1 MELTTS
7 LDNLIDRFEQVVH
20 DDPDR
25 LAIAGSDGEVT
36 FAQLDSHARALMS
49 GLARHGIGR
58 CDAVGIYLPRGV
70 QLLTALLAIW
80 RAGAAYVPLDAAYP
94 RDRLAFMAAEAGIE
108 VMLTDGDPEIWV
120 PGVKALCTAGLMHQG
135 GDPAAL
141 SEKTATSPLDLAY
154 TMFTS
159 GSTGHPKGV
168 MVPRGAVASLVAALE
183 AYGAFGNSPR
193 VVAWN
198 ASAAFDASVPQ
209 WVRVCRGDSIV
220 VLDEEVRRDP
230 AHLSALLDQ
239 YAVTDLD
246 LTPSHWELVRSELL
260 RPRADGRVLRL
271 FMGGESIPEHVWTEL
286 AEAGKLK
293 TLEALNL
300 YGPTECTVEVT
311 ATWIRGQYAHI
322 GQALQANRCIVLD
335 PGLRPVAR
343 GAEGELYIAGPQV
356 AYGYANRA
364 ALTAERF
371 VADPFADA
379 GSRMYRTG
387 DVVKLIESGDL
398 EYRGRTDRQ
407 VKLRGFRID
416 LDEIEAVLNA
426 HPGVARAVVLI
437 REAGAAGKQL
447 TAYFVPSPDE
457 PSGAQLRRHAAR
469 SLPDFMV
476 PAVIQVLEQI
486 PLTPNGKLDVAAL
499 PDPDDSALIGAAL
512 DNPESAIHTLI
523 ADVWAEVLG
532 RNRLGSEENF
542 FALGG
547 HSLMALHVVARLKKE
562 LGFSITLSDIY
573 KHPRLADLAAFVQSK
588 ANEAVGTT
596 GTEH

>member
-7 LDNLIDRFEQVVH
+7 LNNLIDRFEQVVH

-25 LAIAGSDGEVT
+25 LAVAGSDGEVT
-36 FAQLDSHARALMS
+36 FAQLDSHARALVS

-58 CDAVGIYLPRGV
+58 CDTVGICLPRGV
-70 QLLTALLAIW
+70 QLLAALLAIW

-94 RDRLAFMAAEAGIE
+94 QDRLGFMASEAGME
-108 VMLTDGDPEIWV
+108 VMLADGDPEIRI
-120 PGVKALCTAGLMHQG
+120 PGVKALCAAELMQQG
-135 GDPAAL
+135 DDPAPP
-141 SEKTATSPLDLAY
+141 SEATATSPLDLAY
-154 TMFTS
+154 TIFTS
-159 GSTGHPKGV
+159 GSTGRPKGV
-168 MVPRGAVASLVAALE
+168 MVPRGAVTSLVAALE
-183 AYGAFGNSPR
+183 AYGAYANSPR

-198 ASAAFDASVPQ
+198 ASATFDASVQQ

-220 VLDEEVRRDP
+220 VLDNEVRRDP

-260 RPRADGRVLRL
+260 PPRADGRVLRL
-271 FMGGESIPEHVWTEL
+271 FIGGESIPEHMWAEL

-300 YGPTECTVEVT
+300 YGPTECTVDVT
-311 ATWIRGQYAHI
+311 ATWIRGKYGHI
-322 GQALQANRCIVLD
+322 GRALQPNRCMVLD
-335 PGLRPVAR
+335 AGLRPVVP
-343 GAEGELYIAGPQV
+343 GAEGELYIAGRQV

-371 VADPFADA
+371 VADPFAGA

-387 DVVKLIESGDL
+387 DVVKLTESGDL

-416 LDEIEAVLNA
+416 LDEIEVVLNA
-426 HPGVARAVVLI
+426 HPGVARAIVLI

-447 TAYFVPSPDE
+447 TAYFVPSRDAASCAE
-457 PSGAQLRRHAAR
+457 LRRHAAH

-476 PAVIQVLEQI
+476 PTVIQVLERT
-486 PLTPNGKLDVAAL
+486 PLTPSGKLDVAAL
-499 PDPDDSALIGAAL
+499 PDPDGSALIGPGS
-512 DNPESAIHTLI
+512 DNHESAIHTLI
-523 ADVWAEVLG
+523 ADVWAGVLG
-532 RNRLGSEENF
+532 RNRLGSEANF

-562 LGFSITLSDIY
+562 LGFSIALSDIY
-573 KHPRLADLAAFVQSK
+573 KHPHLADLAAFVQSK
-588 ANEAVGTT
+588 ADEAFGTT